1 MDLLIWCRSQR
12 WGTCGAQCK
21 PVTLLRTH
29 AEENAMRRLWN
40 LPWKKRVPV
49 VFAVSLFVIAA
60 ALFTFLS
67 VHSSKQ
73 SLNAFGICR
82 GFSAKPINEI
92 PTSAIRAAKVYL
104 KTDFGIGVADYA
116 LPVDPVRESSVPHR
130 CKGVRDDINPYS
142 LDQLLTDKK
151 EIAALAAKQ
160 RHYSGVIPPGATR
173 ALRISVLHHATRPK
187 YTGTD
192 PVVIQFLNS
201 TSAYTSSD
209 LIVAY
214 YPKRGWVGVFEFPA
228 QGGWPAY
235 P

>member
-1 MDLLIWCRSQR
+1 MRLQRGFHLSKRRFVLLALVALMIA
-12 WGTCGAQCK
+12 GAL
-21 PVTLLRTH
+21 V
-29 AEENAMRRLWN
+29 
-40 LPWKKRVPV
+40 
-49 VFAVSLFVIAA
+49 
-60 ALFTFLS
+60 TFLPI
-67 VHSSKQ
+67 HSSKPVHD
-73 SLNAFGICR
+73 AVGICG
-82 GFSAKPINEI
+82 GFSTKPIKEI
-92 PTSAIRAAKVYL
+92 PTAAIRAAKVYL
-104 KTDFGIGVADYA
+104 KTEFGVGVSDYA

-130 CKGVRDDINPYS
+130 CLGVRDDINPYS

-160 RHYSGVIPPGATR
+160 RHYSGVIPPGATK
-173 ALRISVLHHATRPK
+173 ALRISVLHHATRPN

-192 PVVIQFLNS
+192 PVVIQFLDS
-201 TSAYTSSD
+201 SSAYTSSD

>member
-1 MDLLIWCRSQR
+1 
-12 WGTCGAQCK
+12 
-21 PVTLLRTH
+21 
-29 AEENAMRRLWN
+29 MRRLWN
-40 LPWKKRVPV
+40 PPLNKRRLAALAVSVLVIATALFIFLSANSPKRVHD
-49 VFAVSLFVIAA
+49 AV
-60 ALFTFLS
+60 
-67 VHSSKQ
+67 
-73 SLNAFGICR
+73 GICG
-82 GFSAKPINEI
+82 GFSTKPINEI
-92 PTSAIRAAKVYL
+92 PTAAIRAAKVYL
-104 KTDFGIGVADYA
+104 KTEFGVGVSDYA

-130 CKGVRDDINPYS
+130 CTGVRDDINPYS

-160 RHYSGVIPPGATR
+160 RHYSGVIPPGATK

-192 PVVIQFLNS
+192 PAVIEFLDS
-201 TSAYTSSD
+201 TSAYTGSD

-214 YPKRGWVGVFEFPA
+214 YPERGWVGVFEFPA